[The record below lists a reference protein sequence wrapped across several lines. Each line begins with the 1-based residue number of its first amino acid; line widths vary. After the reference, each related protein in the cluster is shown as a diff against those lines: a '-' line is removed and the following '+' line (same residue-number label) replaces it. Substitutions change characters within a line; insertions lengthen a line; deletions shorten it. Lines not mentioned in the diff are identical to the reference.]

1 MKIKLKS
8 MISSSFIIFL
18 SVNLHAE
25 EYNINFNEI
34 NYEVKT
40 IKQNNKDIKYRAY
53 ENIVYV
59 KNPVDIKYQTLNFY
73 VPEEYFEGKKING
86 YDIKTVPIFFPNSIG
101 GYMPATA
108 GTLDGNQRGGI
119 EGKRENASAVALA
132 KSYVVAMPGARGRT
146 TKDEN
151 GIFTGKAPA
160 AIVDLKA
167 AVKYLHFNDSKM
179 AGDANKIISNGT
191 SAGGALSALLGASVE
206 SKDYESYLKELGAA
220 DASDSIFA
228 VSTYCP
234 ITNLEHADMAYEWQF
249 NKIINYKSL
258 KITQDTDFKM
268 KREFVLG
275 AMTKDRIALSKKL
288 KEQFPAY
295 VNSLNLK
302 DEKGN
307 QLTLDK
313 EGNGSFK
320 EYYKTV
326 IIKSAQKELDKG
338 TDLSSFSWLSISD
351 GKVVDIDF
359 DAYVAHVG
367 RMKVT
372 PAFDDVALTSG
383 ENNLFGTK
391 SIDNQHFT
399 KFSYENSTVKGSMAD
414 SDVIKLMNPMNY
426 INRDN
431 LPKNWRIRHGEMDAD
446 TSLAISLILSTKLKN
461 NGYNVDYASP
471 WAISHSGDYDLDEL
485 FTWIDN
491 ISK

>member
-1 MKIKLKS
+1 
-8 MISSSFIIFL
+8 
-18 SVNLHAE
+18 
-25 EYNINFNEI
+25 
-34 NYEVKT
+34 
-40 IKQNNKDIKYRAY
+40 
-53 ENIVYV
+53 
-59 KNPVDIKYQTLNFY
+59 
-73 VPEEYFEGKKING
+73 
-86 YDIKTVPIFFPNSIG
+86 
-101 GYMPATA
+101 MPATA

-132 KSYVVAMPGARGRT
+132 KGYVVAMPGARGRT